1 MLKMVQINYFYLKN
15 IINKMETLF
24 FKTSLKCGGCV
35 KAITPG
41 LESLNSIK
49 KWSVDLEN
57 PDRVLKV
64 EATEDIS
71 DQVIDSVKKAG
82 YVISQL

>member
-1 MLKMVQINYFYLKN
+1 
-15 IINKMETLF
+15 METLL

-41 LESLNSIK
+41 LESLNSIE

-64 EATEDIS
+64 EASEDIS
-71 DQVIDSVKKAG
+71 QQVIDSVKKAG
-82 YVISQL
+82 YLINRL

>member
-1 MLKMVQINYFYLKN
+1 MT
-15 IINKMETLF
+15 TLN

-41 LESLNSIK
+41 LDSITPID

-57 PDRVLKV
+57 PDKVLVV
-64 EATEDIS
+64 EAAEDVS
-71 DQVIDSVKKAG
+71 EQVMDSVKKAG
-82 YVISQL
+82 YLISRL

>member
-1 MLKMVQINYFYLKN
+1 
-15 IINKMETLF
+15 METLR

-41 LESLNSIK
+41 LESMKGINN
-49 KWSVDLEN
+49 WSVDLEST
-57 PDRVLKV
+57 DKVLEI

-82 YVISQL
+82 YLISQL

>member
-1 MLKMVQINYFYLKN
+1 
-15 IINKMETLF
+15 METLR
-24 FKTSLKCGGCV
+24 FKTSLKCGGCI

-41 LESLNSIK
+41 LESLNSIE

-64 EATEDIS
+64 EASEDIS
-71 DQVIDSVKKAG
+71 DQVIESVKKAG

>member
-1 MLKMVQINYFYLKN
+1 
-15 IINKMETLF
+15 METLR

-41 LESLNSIK
+41 LESLNKIE
-49 KWSVDLEN
+49 KWSVDLEST
-57 PDRVLKV
+57 DKVLQV
-64 EATEDIS
+64 EAAEDIT
-71 DQVIDSVKKAG
+71 DEIMESVKKAG

>member
-1 MLKMVQINYFYLKN
+1 
-15 IINKMETLF
+15 METLR

-41 LESLNSIK
+41 LESLHSIE
-49 KWSVDLEN
+49 KWSVDLED
-57 PDRVLKV
+57 PDKVLEV
-64 EATEDIS
+64 EASEDIS

>member
-1 MLKMVQINYFYLKN
+1 
-15 IINKMETLF
+15 METLR

-41 LESLNSIK
+41 LESLTSIK

-57 PDRVLKV
+57 TDKVLEV
-64 EATEDIS
+64 EATEDVT
-71 DQVIDSVKKAG
+71 DEVIESVKKAG
-82 YVISQL
+82 YLISRL